1 MPVAMTGSVL
11 EGFWKRST
19 QEAKIVPMQM
29 WWLPHVIRE
38 GHPVSCFITKTMST
52 QCRTVTAKFLQ
63 LSHHVTLNTELV
75 LCYVNRYND
84 LPLQNHQ
91 DRLSHC
97 LQRIYWSG
105 LQGIT
110 GLLLSGLRPRLQ
122 GITGLLLSGLR
133 PRLQGITGLLLSGL
147 RPRLQGITGLLLSGL
162 RPRLQGITGLL
173 LSGLRPRFGNGSLH
187 VIVSIFIHFLH
198 QIHNTVARIL
208 TLRELFFRL
217 VP

>member
-38 GHPVSCFITKTMST
+38 GHPVSCFIPKTMST
-52 QCRTVTAKFLQ
+52 QCRPVTAKVVQ

-75 LCYVNRYND
+75 LCYVNRYNE

-105 LQGIT
+105 
-110 GLLLSGLRPRLQ
+110 
-122 GITGLLLSGLR
+122 
-133 PRLQGITGLLLSGL
+133 
-147 RPRLQGITGLLLSGL
+147 LQGITGLLLSGL

-208 TLRELFFRL
+208 TLSELFFRL